1 MPIPSQSNFPLTVKQ
16 RGQGRRNAYWNGALW
31 SVGNGL
37 ASSSLVIYLA
47 IDLRPKCPALGISL
61 IIAAP
66 QIVGLLRLATPAMLA
81 RLGNRKRFCLGAYF
95 LSAVTLLGI
104 VPAVSSRWSP
114 SANVSLT
121 LLVILWCVYHL
132 LQYLATV
139 ALWSW
144 LADLVPVRIRGRF
157 IGIRQRWMLVAQAA
171 SMLSAGLFV
180 WKWHDLFPG
189 QPRWV
194 AYAVPAVLGAGF
206 MLGALAPLAR
216 LPRVGHDRP
225 APLAAS
231 LRATWEPFRDRRF
244 LGLML
249 FGCWFSFANGI
260 TQSAQFLYA
269 YKVLHITLF
278 ATLALKT
285 AMRGGQLAIS
295 PRIGSLADR
304 LGNRPVMIVSLAILA
319 LALPFHLLAT
329 PEQWWWIIGAWV
341 TWIAYAGLNVCL
353 PNLILKTAPTAAGNA
368 PRIAAYYAITG
379 LCMAASAVLGGTL
392 LDRYGDRVLTVLDGR
407 LTLTAYQVSFALGS
421 AARALS
427 VVALVL
433 LVREPPARP

>member
-1 MPIPSQSNFPLTVKQ
+1 MPIPSQNNFQLTVKQ
-16 RGQGRRNAYWNGALW
+16 RSQGRRNAYWNGALW
-31 SVGNGL
+31 AVGNGL
-37 ASSSLVIYLA
+37 VGTSLIVYLA
-47 IDLRPKCPALGISL
+47 MDLRPSYRQGLAISL
-61 IIAAP
+61 ILAAP
-66 QIVGLLRLATPAMLA
+66 RIAGLLRLATPAMLG
-81 RLGNRKRFCLGAYF
+81 RLGNRKRFCLAAYF

-104 VPAVSSRWSP
+104 VPAASSRWSP

-121 LLVILWCVYHL
+121 LLVTLWCTYHL
-132 LQYLATV
+132 LEYLATV

-157 IGIRQRWMLVAQAA
+157 IGIRQRWMLIGQAVAMVA
-171 SMLSAGLFV
+171 AGLFV
-180 WKWHDLFPG
+180 WGWHDIHPR

-194 AYAVPAVLGAGF
+194 AYSVPAVLGAWF
-206 MLGALAPLAR
+206 MLAALAPLAR
-216 LPRVGHDRP
+216 LPRVGGDRP
-225 APLAAS
+225 APLVAS

-244 LGLML
+244 LGLIL

-269 YKVLHITLF
+269 YRVLHVTLF
-278 ATLALKT
+278 TTLALKT
-285 AMRGGQLAIS
+285 AMRGGQLTVS

-304 LGNRPVMIVSLAILA
+304 LGNRPVMIVSLAILS
-319 LALPFHLLAT
+319 LALPFFLLAT
-329 PEQWWWIIGAWV
+329 PERWWWVIGAWV
-341 TWIAYAGLNVCL
+341 TWIAYAGINVCL
-353 PNLILKTAPTAAGNA
+353 PNLILKTSPPQRTTSY
-368 PRIAAYYAITG
+368 IATYYAITG
-379 LCMAASAVLGGTL
+379 LCMAVSTVLGGAF
-392 LDRYGDRVLTVLDGR
+392 LDRFGEHAFNVLDGR